1 MRSNRPTVADLRA
14 MKGKKQLS
22 KIRVFTMEEVEAAA
36 RAGVEILSVTPELIL
51 NPAFRDA
58 APDVFA
64 IPGSVNSFFA
74 LKDDV
79 MRDAFRFIR
88 AGADAVYCAA
98 SLDTIRSLADEHVAV
113 CGHSG
118 LIPHHSTWTGGF
130 RAVGK
135 TAETA
140 MFVWKQVKALEAAG
154 AFAAEIEVVP
164 VEVASAISV
173 RTSLFMISMGAG
185 GGCDAQY
192 LFSED
197 ILGYNRGHY
206 PRHSKVYRNFAA
218 EYDRLQAERVAAFSE
233 YVADV
238 RSGAYPE
245 PKHVVG
251 IAQGELK
258 QFLDELQQ
266 A

>member
-14 MKGKKQLS
+14 MKGKRQLS

-51 NPAFRDA
+51 NPEFRDA

-79 MRDAFRFIR
+79 MRDAFRFVR

-98 SLDTIRSLADEHVAV
+98 SLDTIRALADEHVPV

-140 MFVWKQVKALEAAG
+140 MFVWKQVKALEEAG

-164 VEVASAISV
+164 VEVASAISA
-173 RTSLFMISMGAG
+173 RTSVF
-185 GGCDAQY
+185 
-192 LFSED
+192 
-197 ILGYNRGHY
+197 
-206 PRHSKVYRNFAA
+206 
-218 EYDRLQAERVAAFSE
+218 
-233 YVADV
+233 
-238 RSGAYPE
+238 
-245 PKHVVG
+245 
-251 IAQGELK
+251 
-258 QFLDELQQ
+258 
-266 A
+266 

>member
-1 MRSNRPTVADLRA
+1 
-14 MKGKKQLS
+14 
-22 KIRVFTMEEVEAAA
+22 
-36 RAGVEILSVTPELIL
+36 
-51 NPAFRDA
+51 
-58 APDVFA
+58 
-64 IPGSVNSFFA
+64 
-74 LKDDV
+74 

-98 SLDTIRSLADEHVAV
+98 SLDTIRALADEHVPV

-164 VEVASAISV
+164 VEVASAISA
-173 RTSLFMISMGAG
+173 RTSLFLISMGAG
-185 GGCDAQY
+185 AGCDAQY

-233 YVADV
+233 YRRRRALG
-238 RSGAYPE
+238 RLPGAEACRRHRAGGTEAVPRR
-245 PKHVVG
+245 
-251 IAQGELK
+251 IAAGGSRDG
-258 QFLDELQQ
+258 FS
-266 A
+266 ARAIAVT